1 MEVAWQEVPFWLG
14 EEVLKQDCHSTW
26 CWHEGHGVCQRRGSS
41 QDLLLILGEMMNSQD
56 RSSSHGLFQTEGIL
70 LLTSTFCY
78 SQLSLICPWVPRPV
92 VSTAVVMFFA
102 PFNLPSEEK
111 LSMAPWKC
119 CFKYFLFVRWY
130 VYVFHLQPLSQWK
143 CLSAVPGSRMA
154 LTYHKRSLSISVGHK
169 YMHGNLWATHRDI
182 HSYSVFFRPYESMLL
197 PAWPSGR
204 PGWQITISAWVS
216 GPEDSEET
224 HLLFWCTHG
233 EAHAYLLRSL
243 VNIIFCVFMCICMWL
258 SVFVCVQTHHTFM
271 LECSEL

>member
-154 LTYHKRSLSISVGHK
+154 LTYHKRSLSISVGQI
-169 YMHGNLWATHRDI
+169 YAWQPMSNTQRYSQLLGLLSALWVHAAACLAFRAPWMADHHFCMGFWSWRQWRDPSLI
-182 HSYSVFFRPYESMLL
+182 LVYARRGTCLL
-197 PAWPSGR
+197 AE
-204 PGWQITISAWVS
+204 IT
-216 GPEDSEET
+216 
-224 HLLFWCTHG
+224 C
-233 EAHAYLLRSL
+233 
-243 VNIIFCVFMCICMWL
+243 
-258 SVFVCVQTHHTFM
+258 
-271 LECSEL
+271 